1 MMKNVYEF
9 IQLIKLPFNGN
20 VSFDSLS
27 EEIDWVINSIE
38 WSNEDFPDE
47 FLPTITQRA
56 SCNHCGSK
64 NVQLI

>member
-1 MMKNVYEF
+1 MFTNSF
-9 IQLIKLPFNGN
+9 NLIKLPFNGN

-47 FLPTITQRA
+47 FSPQQRQR
-56 SCNHCGSK
+56 S
-64 NVQLI
+64 